1 VGVEGDAVDDRGDQS
16 RVGQHGSPFA
26 AREIA
31 GQRTVS
37 LPALITAMNAA
48 VDTGPVDPQVVLIE
62 ARRHSTTGGNG
73 HDTTLP
79 IGAWSRYDRPAPT
92 LAGYD
97 ALLSG
102 TQGGTR

>member
-1 VGVEGDAVDDRGDQS
+1 
-16 RVGQHGSPFA
+16 
-26 AREIA
+26 
-31 GQRTVS
+31 

-48 VDTGPVDPQVVLIE
+48 ADTGLVDPHLVLNE

-79 IGAWSRYDRPAPT
+79 LGAWSRYDRPAPT

-97 ALLSG
+97 ALLTG
-102 TQGGTR
+102 TQD